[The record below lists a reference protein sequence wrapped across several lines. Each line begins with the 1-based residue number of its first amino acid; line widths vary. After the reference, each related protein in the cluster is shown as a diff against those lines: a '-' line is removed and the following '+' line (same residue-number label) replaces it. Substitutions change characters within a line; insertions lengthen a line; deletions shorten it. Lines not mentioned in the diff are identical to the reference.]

1 MQTRSKGSDNL
12 ISYRDNINRLA
23 RELRERRDR
32 DGCEQ
37 HNPVAMEQQDQDNQ
51 RVGIPRN
58 IGDGDAPRN
67 HQQRQGIVPP
77 PVQNNNFEIKSGLI
91 SMIQGNKFHG
101 LPLEDPLDNFD
112 RLCSLTK
119 INGVSEDSFKLRLFP
134 FSLGGK
140 AHHWEKTLPA
150 GSITSWDDC
159 KKAFLTKFFSNSRT
173 ARLRNEISSFTQK
186 QSESICEAW
195 ERFKGYTIQCPH
207 HGFKKA
213 SLLSTLY
220 RGVLPKIRMLLDTAS
235 NGNFLNKDVEEG
247 WELIENLAL
256 SDGNYNE
263 DFNRSN
269 RGIGDPDAKH
279 NKEMIQALND
289 KMDKFLLSQQK
300 QVHYITEEEH
310 YQIQE
315 GENTQAAEVSYI
327 QNQGGYNKGYNPYK
341 PAHPNLSYRSTNV
354 ANPQDQVY
362 PQQQQNQSKPFVP
375 YNQGFVPK
383 QQFSGGYQQHNPPP
397 GFAQQPQQAPPAQ
410 DQDMKQ
416 MLQQLLQGQA
426 AGTIAIEKKMAEIQ
440 NKVDCSYNDLNVK
453 FEALNS
459 KVKYMESQAASTSAP
474 KHPGQLPGKA
484 IQNPREYANAIQLR
498 SGRELRARPNQDP
511 VTEDSESQEGEDSIQ
526 NETPVEDT
534 TKLDQDTPPR
544 DQAKSPQIE
553 KPTVDKGKKKA
564 FVPPPYKPKIPF
576 PGRFKRD
583 IIEKYRAMFA
593 KHIKELE
600 VRMPLIDAFMLI
612 PNSHKF
618 LKDMVMERIQE
629 VQGMVVLSHEC
640 SAIIQKKI
648 IPKKLGDPGSF
659 TLPCSLGPLFF
670 NKCLCDLGASVSLM
684 PLSVARR
691 LGFNRYKSCQI
702 QLILADRSVRV
713 PHGMLED
720 LPVRIGRVEIPTDF
734 VVLEMDEEP
743 KDPLILGRP
752 FLATAGA
759 LIDVRR
765 GKIDLNLG
773 EDFKMTFDITKTM
786 KKPTIDGQVFYIE
799 EMDRLADELLEE
811 LTEEDY
817 LQSALTKD
825 GEEGFLHLETLGYKK
840 LLDSHKEVEDPE
852 YFEELIVSPTEVLA
866 VTEDDS
872 ATTQACYSSSNSS
885 RLSEEAEDTHSSIPL
900 EIPSTCASDDW
911 SELKAPKV
919 DLKPLPQG
927 LRYAFLGTNSTYPVI
942 INAALND
949 DEVNLLLSELRKYRR
964 AIGYSLSDIKGISP
978 SLCNHRIHLENESY
992 SSIEPQRRLNPNLKE
1007 VVKKEIL
1014 KLLDAD
1020 VIYPI
1025 SDSTWVSPVHCVPKK
1040 GGMTVRCM
1048 TSIFSDLIEE
1058 MVEVF
1063 MDDFSVYGSS
1073 FSSCL
1078 LNLCRVLAR
1087 CEETNLVLNWEK
1099 CHFMVREG
1107 IVLGHKIS
1115 EKGIEVDKG
1124 KIEVMMQLQP
1134 PKTVKDIRSFLG
1146 HAGFYRR
1153 FIKDFSK
1160 IPRPLT
1166 RLLCK
1171 EAEFEFDED
1180 CLKAFHTIKE
1190 ALVTAP
1196 VVQAP
1201 NWDYPFEIMCDASDY
1216 AVGAVLGQR
1225 IDKKLHVIYY
1235 ASRTLDE
1242 AQGRYATTEKE
1253 LLAVVFAFEKFR
1265 SYLVGSK
1272 VTVYTDHAALRH
1284 IYAKKDTKPRL
1295 LRWILLLQE
1304 FDMEIVDKKGIENG
1318 AADHLSRMRM
1328 EEATPIDDSM
1338 PEEQLLAIKSYE
1350 IVYNKKEIEVAC
1362 AVKEEKFP
1370 WYADLVNYLICGE
1383 IPKYLDAYQK
1393 KKFFRD
1399 INHYYWDEPY
1409 LYKKGT
1415 DGLFRRC
1422 IAEEEVQGVLEHC
1435 HGSAYGGHFATFKT
1449 VQKVLQAGL
1458 WWPSMFKDAYGF
1470 IAKCDPC
1477 QRMGNITRRNEMPQN
1492 PILEVEV
1499 FDVWGID
1506 FMGPFNPA
1514 SYGNK
1519 YILVAVDYVSKWVE
1533 AIASPTNDHKVVLKL
1548 FKSII
1553 FPRFGIPKAVISD
1566 GGSHF
1571 INKVFESLLK
1581 KHGVKHKV
1589 ATPYH
1594 PQTSGQVEVSNRQ
1607 IKAILARVVGVSKR
1621 DWSTK
1626 LDDTLWAYRT
1636 AYKTPI
1642 GRTPFQMLYGKSC
1655 HLPVEVEYKAIW
1667 ATKLLNLDIK
1677 EAQEKRS
1684 VDLHELEEIRLEAYE
1699 SSKVYKERTKAFHDK
1714 KISPKD
1720 FKVGDQVLLFNS
1732 RLKLFPGKLK
1742 SRWSGPF
1749 TIKEVLPFGTVSLF
1763 AKDGSEFRVNG
1774 QRVKKYLADSI
1785 IPEGATVLTMN
1796 IHRIATKARRKA
1808 LFPEPKLQRIPSS
1821 TIARKLSQSSNMLDA
1836 RRRKEGYEGFEI
1848 IPSES
1853 SEETEEIEERDEY
1866 ALEISHS
1873 SQETEEIEPLEQF
1886 TRPPRSSS
1894 RFVVTEEEA
1903 MLEEEA
1909 AAETRAPVSAIRAS
1923 RPKRGSSSQ
1932 SSRDRAEISRGK
1944 RPVREPM
1951 QLVDEDIEYER
1962 EIAPAARVT
1971 RPVKKGKKAKDNESV
1986 LTRHDYHA
1994 MFSQH
1999 EFLGTR
2005 YPHRETMVEL
2015 GISDDVEYLF
2025 RQCHLHTHMFRPME
2039 GFREETIQFLSS
2051 LGVVIYEDKSVIESK
2066 KSVGYLIFNVY
2077 EREYTLTIEQLE
2089 VLFGF
2094 PSGPGTIPWFEREE
2108 LLSFW
2113 KTIGDEKKEFSSSR
2127 SKGSEIRSP
2136 VLRYFHKALAST
2148 FFARETTGTLVNGEL
2163 EIMDIALKDL
2173 MYSTCDGIV
2182 MRGDQSG
2189 TSISFYLL
2197 EQLLSY
2203 RGWVE
2208 RLNKLETKGVMA
2220 MGGLVT
2226 PILVACDVPMRSPA
2240 TPHSWI
2246 DIKSLIA
2253 SKTLASKK
2261 TNGLYR
2267 YKFTHPQAGKSI
2279 FLLPCPSLTSVGNFA
2294 EFIPPLESLYTS
2306 ENEAVPMEGV
2316 EGEEAVVGS
2325 DEAQPM
2331 DESGAYAP
2339 ERFHFQ
2345 DYSAPKQNKSQ
2356 QVAHKHISLLQKWN
2370 KMQDKVISTLAK
2382 QFHGLQSRFSCSTSS
2397 TAIPRDISPREA
2409 PLRRNTSTRP
2419 TPLHRSGS
2427 KRPTPVTDTPSAPA
2441 RHSVYETREHQ
2452 AQPSPP
2458 RQSSYESRER
2468 KKKRKIKQ
2476 RSAVTRGEHSN
2487 IPLEQQ
2493 PEQTFEHHPVQQPE
2507 HIPEQ
2512 QPEPTVPSSSQP
2524 VPWSY
2529 TSSDNLISYR
2539 DNINRLARELRE
2551 RRDIDG
2557 CEQHNLV
2564 AMEQQDQDNQ
2574 RVGIPRNI
2582 GDGDAPRNHQQR
2594 QGIVPPP
2601 VQNNNFEIKSGLISM
2616 IQGNKFHGLPLEDPL
2631 DHLDNFDRL
2640 CSLTKINGVSEDS
2653 FKLRLFPF
2661 SLGGKAHH
2669 WEKTLPAGSIT
2680 SWDDC
2685 KKAFL
2690 TKFFSNS
2697 RTARLRNEISSFTQK
2712 QSESICEAWE
2722 RFKGYTIQ
2730 CPHHGFKKASLLRT
2744 LYRGVLPK
2752 IRMLLDTASNGN
2764 FLNKDVEEG
2773 WELIENLALSD
2784 GNYNK
2789 DLIAPT
2795 EKQVNYITEEE
2806 HYQIQEGENTQ
2817 AAEVSYIQNQG
2828 GYNKGY
2834 NPYKP
2839 AHPNLSYR
2847 STNVANPQD
2856 QVYPQQQQN
2865 QSKPFVPYNQGFV
2878 PKQQFSGGY
2887 QQHNPPPRFCTA
2899 TPTSSTCTR
2908 SRHEVNAS
2916 AASTRSSRLFE
2927 ALNSKVKYMESQA
2940 ALLLHLKHPGQLPGK
2955 AIQNPREYANAIQLR
2970 SGPRLRARPN
2980 QDPVTEDST
2989 LELIWDLMEQEGTN
3003 TTLELDLGSSW
3014 REMKSFKT
3022 TQEQARRHGSMTRRD
3037 NTKKPTGSRLDQT
3050 DSTSRRVGR
3059 QGAAFEDHAVSTWQA
3074 RRHVELVSADSLFCS
3089 SNLISYKDNID
3100 RLARELRE
3108 RRARDDCEQHNPV
3121 AMEPQDQD
3129 NQGVGIPRNIG
3140 DGDAPRNHQQ
3150 RQGIVPPPVQNNNFE
3165 IKSGLISMIQGNKF
3179 HGLPLEDPLDHLDN
3193 FDRLCSLTKINGV
3206 SEDSFKLRLFPFSL
3220 GDKAHHWEKT
3230 LPAGFITSW
3239 DECKKAFLT
3248 KGVLPK
3254 IRMLLDTAS
3263 NGNFLNKDVEEGWE
3277 LIENLAL
3284 SDGNYNE
3291 DFDRSNRGIGDLD
3304 AKHSRDI
3311 KALNDKLD
3319 KILLTQQKQVHYI
3332 TEEEHYQI
3340 QEGENTQD
3348 AEVSYIQN
3356 QGGYNKGYNP
3366 YKPAHPNLSYRSTNV
3381 ANPQDQ
3387 IYPQQQQNQSK
3398 PFVPYNQ
3405 GFVPKQQFSGG
3416 YQQHTPPPGFA
3427 QQPQQAPPAQDQDK
3441 VQQLLQQILQG
3452 QATGAM
3458 VLDKKLADI
3467 QNKVDCSYND
3477 LNVKFE
3483 ALNSKVKHMES
3494 QAASTSAPK
3503 HPGQLPGKAI
3513 QNPREYANAIQ
3524 LRSGRELRAR
3534 PNQDPITEDSEI
3546 QEGEDS
3552 IQNETPVEDTT
3563 KLDQDT
3569 PPRDQAKSPQ
3579 IEKPTVD
3586 KGKKKAFV
3594 PPPYKPK
3601 IPFPG
3606 RFKRDIIE
3614 KYRAMFAKH
3623 IKELEVRMPLIDA
3636 FMLIPD
3642 SHKYLN
3648 DMIMERIQEV
3658 QGMVVLSHEC
3668 SAIIQKKII
3677 PKKLGD
3683 PGSFTLPC
3691 SLGPLF
3697 FNKCLCDLGA
3707 SVSLMPLSVARRL
3720 GFNKY
3725 KSCQI
3730 QLILAD
3736 RSVRVP
3742 HGMLE
3747 DLPVKIGRVEIP
3759 TDFVV
3764 LEMDEE
3770 PKDPL
3775 ILGRP
3780 FLATAGALIDVRRG
3794 KIDLNLGEDF
3804 KMTFDITKT
3813 MKKPTIDGQVFYI
3826 EEMDRLADELLEE
3839 LTEEDYLQS
3848 ALTKDGE
3855 EGFLHLETLG
3865 YKKLLD
3871 SHKEEELSECFEK
3884 LEVPVAEVSTVK
3896 EDVSEQTRL
3905 AHSTTRRDGPP
3916 NSNSEEVQGA
3926 DSTSKLDDTSRWPS
3940 PTSDDWSELKA
3951 PKVDLKPLP
3960 QGLRYAFLGTNST
3973 YPVIINAA
3981 LNDDEVNLLLSELRK
3996 YRKAIGYSLSDIKG
4010 ISPSLCNHRIH
4021 LENESYSSIEPQRR
4035 LNPNLKEVVKKEI
4048 LKLLDADVIYP
4059 ISDST
4064 WVSPVHCV
4072 PKKGGM
4078 TVVKNEKDELIPT
4091 RTITGHRMCI
4101 DYRKL
4106 NAASRKYHFPLPFID
4121 QMLER
4126 LANHPY
4132 YCFLDGYSGFFQIP
4146 IHPNDQEKT
4155 TFTCPYGTFAYKRMP
4170 FGLCNAPATFQ
4181 RCMTSIFSDLIEEM
4195 VEVFMDDF
4203 SVYGSSFS
4211 SCLLN
4216 LCRVLARCEETNL
4229 VLNWEKCHF
4238 MVREGIVLGHKI
4250 SEKGIEVDK
4259 GKIEVMMQLQ
4269 PPKTVKDIRSF
4280 LGHAGFYMRFIKDFS
4295 KIARPLTRLLC
4306 KEAEFEFDEDC
4317 LKAFHTI
4324 KEALVTAPV
4333 VQAPNWDYPFEIMCD
4348 ASDYAVGAVLGQ
4360 RIDKKLHVIYYA
4372 SRTLDEAQGRYAT
4385 TEKELLAVVFA
4396 FEKFRSYLVG
4406 SKVTVYTDHAAL
4418 RHIYAK
4424 KDTKPR
4430 LLRWILL
4437 LQEFDMEI
4445 VDKKGIENGAADHL
4459 SRMRMEEATP
4469 IDDSMPEEQLLAVKC
4484 YKLAYNKKEFE
4495 EACAVKE
4502 EEFPWYADIVNYLI
4516 CGEIPKYL
4524 DAYQK
4529 KKFFRD
4535 INHYYWDEPYLYK
4548 KGTDGL
4554 FRRCIAEEEVQG
4566 VLEHC
4571 HGSAY
4576 GGHFA
4581 TFKTVQKVLQAGLWW
4596 PSMFKD
4602 AYGFIAKC
4610 DPCQRMGNITRRN
4623 EMPQNPILEVE
4634 VFDVWGIDFMGPF
4647 NPASYGNKYILV
4659 AVDYV
4664 SKWVEAIASPTN
4676 DHKVV
4681 LKLFKSIIF
4690 PRFGIP
4696 KAVISDGGSHFI
4708 NKVFESLLK
4717 KHGVKHK
4724 VATPYH
4730 PQTSGQ
4736 VEVSNRQIKAILAR
4750 VVGVSKRDW
4759 SAKLDDKLWAY
4770 RTAFKTPIGR
4780 TPFQMLYGKSCH
4792 LPVEVEY
4799 KAIWATKLLNLDIK
4813 EAQEKRSVDLHEL
4826 EEIRLE
4832 AYESSKVYKERTK
4845 AFHDKKIAPKDFK
4858 AGDQVLLFN
4867 SRLKLFPGKL
4877 KSRWS
4882 GPFTIKEVLPFG
4894 AVSLFTK
4901 DGSEF
4906 KVNGQRLKK
4915 YLADSIIP
4923 EGSTGANGCVSET
4936 SHPFVAPFRKVTARP
4951 YTSSSRAT
4959 TVHQLECQLTGPP
4972 SWVSTRSVHRAR
4984 SSCRSAHLAE
4994 LASPPAGLAHLAE
5007 LASSSSSPSWISSD
5021 SFVRSFRLS
5030 LSGANGCVSET
5041 SHPFVA
5047 PFRKVTA
5054 RPYTSSSRATTV
5066 HQLECQLTGPP
5077 SWVSTRSV
5085 HRARSSCRSAH
5096 LAELASPPAGLAHL
5110 AELASSSSSPSWI
5123 SSDTPTWTGHA
5134 SFVREDSHDRVGR
5147 EVLQNQAGGE
5157 PTRRHVEKGRR
5168 GGSSSSRD
5176 DDAERL
5182 ARRRREISR
5191 GKRVVEADFEPTPE
5205 EEAVEMEEEEAVEM
5219 EEEIKPA
5226 KPAKRDRKKR
5236 KPPTPEEYYSYLKTL
5251 EFEGTRHPHR
5261 ETMAA
5266 LGIAEDIDYLAEMCG
5281 LKTFLG
5287 YSFEGYQEETCQ
5299 LLATLDVHFYADEQE
5314 EENERGFGYIT
5325 FSVKGRD
5332 YSLTIRELNLL
5343 YGFPSKEGLVQ
5354 DFDKRELQAFW
5365 KTIAGPGDYK
5375 PSKSK
5380 SSSIRSPVV
5389 RYLHQSIASMFFAKK
5404 ITGTISEGE
5413 LQLLDSALLFT
5424 LRNTSDGAEMVGDR
5438 GNAPLIAVFL
5448 DHLLG
5453 YKEYATTMHRS
5464 GRKGSLTIGGIL
5476 TPILVAANIDVG
5488 TGDSSPTW
5496 IDMAY
5501 LRKKGY
5507 LDKTAPE
5514 GVLLYVFNHPEEGT
5528 SRLLLPCTNHTT
5540 IRAGEN
5546 IDFCPP
5552 SFILY
5557 DSQVAPASPP
5567 PQAITTR
5574 KHVICDPHIGCK
5586 TVAK

>member
-1 MQTRSKGSDNL
+1 MENTKIRAPVTLKGGNYLLWARTMKTILCGRGFWPHIIKSEAPRETTTNEDGLEIALVDEDKWFQEDQMVLSVLQNSLEASILEGYSYCETPKDLWETLQNVFGNQSNLSRVFEIKKAINELTQGDMEFTQHFGKFRSLWAELEMLRPNTLDPAVINERREQDKVFGLLFTLNPGYNDLIKHLLRADKLQNLEEVCSQIQKEQGSLGLFGSKGELVSGNSSELASANRGNFNTNRGKAPWCDHCKRSGHAKEKCWILHPHLKPARREPRANQATGGNLGGQEQAGTSSQALGGNGAAMMASSDLVRRSDLDALIKALKESSGNAYHALSSLKPLIVDSGASHHMISDSKLMKNIEPALGNVIIANGDKIPVKGLGDLELFSKKSKAFYMPTFTSNLLSVKKATTDLNCYAIFGPNDVHFQDIETSRVLGHGGTKDGLYVLEDTKLSTPLASHFSSVLVYANNAIWHARLGHPHSRALGLLLPSISFKNDECEACILGKHCKSVFPKSNTIYENCFDLVHSDVWTSPCLSRENQKYFVTFIDEKSKYTWLTLLPSKDRVLEAFTNFQNYVTNHYNAKIKIFRSDNGGEYTSHAFKQHLAKHGIIHQTSCPYTPQQNGVAERKNRHLMEVARSMMFHTNVPKRFWSDAVVLACYLINRIPTKILQDSSPFEVLNKNKPSINHLRVFGCVCFVLIGEQRNKLEPKSVKGMFIGYSITQKGYKCYIPETKKVLVSRDVKFVESKGYYEDKNWEDIQDLTHSPSDRANNLRIILERLGVSNSQGHTNSPKPNPEPTQQQETSQHEEEEHLQEEENIQENILEEGEIPTPTALRRSERLKFPPSNWKNTRVYYNSQAVAHPIQAVCTIAHFPEEHQVFLGQIDQHWIPQTYEEAIQHQVWRDAIAAERQAMEHNHTWEEGELPRGKKAVTSKWVFTIKYKSNGDIERYKARLVARGFTQTYGEDYRDTFAPVAKLHTVRVVLSLATNLEWELWQMDVKNAFLQGELEEEVYMKPPPGLEDHNAPGKVFKLKKAIYGLKQSPRAWYHKLSTTLLDRGFKKSEADNTLFTLPSKEVSQHMQAPTLHHWNMVTRILKYLKGAPGQGIWMGCNKNTELVGYCDADYAGDTKDRRSTTGYCTFIGGNLVTWRSKKQKVVSLSSAEAEYRAMRKLTTELMWLKALLKDFGIDTPKPITMHCDNQAAIHIASNSVFHERTKHIEVDCHKVREQVQLGVILPCYTESEEQLADIFTKGASTKVCSSNL
-12 ISYRDNINRLA
+12 ISYKDNIDRLA
-23 RELRERRDR
+23 RELRERRVSD
-32 DGCEQ
+32 DCEP
-37 HNPVAMEQQDQDNQ
+37 HNPVAMEPQDQDDHG
-51 RVGIPRN
+51 VGIPRN

-101 LPLEDPLDNFD
+101 LPLEDPLDHLDNFDRLCSLTKINGVSEDCFKLRLFPFSLGDKAHHWEKTLPAGSITTWDECKKAFLTKFFSNSRTARLRNEISSFTQKQSESICEAWERFKGYTIQCPHHGFKKASLLSTLYRGVLPKIRMLLDTASNGNFLNKDVEEGWELIENLALSDGNYNEDFDRSNREEHYQIQEGENTQDVEVSYVQNQGGYNKGYNPYKPAHPNLSYRSTNVANPQDQVYPQQQQNQSKPFIPYNQGFVPKQQFSGGYQQHNPPPGFAQQPQQAPPAQAPDMQHMFQQILQGQAAGTIAIEKKLAEIHNKVDCTFNDLNIKFEALNSRIKYLESQAASTSAPKHPGQLPGKAIQNPKEYVNAIRLRSGRELQTRPSIAPVTEDSEIQEGEDFIQHETQVNDTTKLDQDAAPSDQAKSPQIKEPVVDKSKKKAFIPPPYKPKIPFPGRFKRDIIEKYRTMFAKHIKELEARMPLIDAYKLIPDSHKYLKDMVMERIKEVQGMSMESHECSEIIQTKIIPKKLGDPGAFKSLMPLSVAKRLGFSKFKPCNITLILADESIRFPHGLLEDLPIKIGNAEIPTDFIVLEMDEEPKDPLILGRPFLATAGAVIDVKNGKIDLNLGNDFTMKFDINDATRKPTIEGQTFVVKVMDCLADEQLEEVAKEDHQKTSLTKSGEAGYLLTETLSCEVKVAYEASSTHAQPTDSSIHLSKPTTRLENSSSTKHRDKLLESSNSAQDGWLELKERSKWQDKAIRELTGTVRELKDQIKKLHGIANQVPLQIKDVPNDEASTLVSAKGSEITSEWSIEDYPVARQEAYYEKRTIEYSTANLSREHAKIKRFKGAKAQNRMSGLVSMCPTRLQVEHAPWCHSKPKPKPYSTVLKSCGGRCTRVHARTAPEILVRAEALKHKSSAFNQTTQPRHSDYILEYTQDNHSSRYVKRRSSTRAAASTRPHTTRVGTRVPTRVHLRAPLQQDATFEEKSTRPILLDYRDNINRLARELRERRDRDGCEQHNPVAMEQQDQDNQGVGIPRNIGDGDAPRNHQQRQGIVPPPVQNNNFEIKSGLISMIQGNKFHGLPLEDPLDHLDNFD

-134 FSLGGK
+134 FSLGDK

-263 DFNRSN
+263 DFDRSN
-269 RGIGDPDAKH
+269 RGIGDLDAKH
-279 NKEMIQALND
+279 SKDIKALND
-289 KMDKFLLSQQK
+289 KLDKILLTQQK

-315 GENTQAAEVSYI
+315 GENTQDAEVSYV

-354 ANPQDQVY
+354 ANPQDQIY

-383 QQFSGGYQQHNPPP
+383 QQFSGGYQQHTPPP

-410 DQDMKQ
+410 DQDKVQQ
-416 MLQQLLQGQA
+416 MLQQILQGQA
-426 AGTIAIEKKMAEIQ
+426 TGAMVLDKKLADIQ

-498 SGRELRARPNQDP
+498 SGRELRARPNQGP
-511 VTEDSESQEGEDSIQ
+511 VTEDSEVQEGEDSIQ

-534 TKLDQDTPPR
+534 TKLDQDTVPR
-544 DQAKSPQIE
+544 DQAKSPQLE

-612 PNSHKF
+612 PDSHKF

-852 YFEELIVSPTEVLA
+852 YFEELIVSPTE
-866 VTEDDS
+866 
-872 ATTQACYSSSNSS
+872 
-885 RLSEEAEDTHSSIPL
+885 AEDTHSSIPL

-949 DEVNLLLSELRKYRR
+949 DEVNLLLSELRKYRK

-1040 GGMTVRCM
+1040 GGMTVVRNEKDELIPTRTITGHRMCIDYRKLNAASRKDHFPLPFIDQMLERLANHPYYCFLDGYSGFFQIPIHPNDQEKTTFTCPYGTFAYKRMPFGLCNAPATFQRCM

-1078 LNLCRVLAR
+1078 LNLCRVLTR

-1160 IPRPLT
+1160 IARPLT

-1581 KHGVKHKV
+1581 KHGVKHNVKYSLS
-1589 ATPYH
+1589 PW
-1594 PQTSGQVEVSNRQ
+1594 RR
-1607 IKAILARVVGVSKR
+1607 LR
-1621 DWSTK
+1621 D
-1626 LDDTLWAYRT
+1626 
-1636 AYKTPI
+1636 
-1642 GRTPFQMLYGKSC
+1642 
-1655 HLPVEVEYKAIW
+1655 
-1667 ATKLLNLDIK
+1667 
-1677 EAQEKRS
+1677 
-1684 VDLHELEEIRLEAYE
+1684 
-1699 SSKVYKERTKAFHDK
+1699 
-1714 KISPKD
+1714 
-1720 FKVGDQVLLFNS
+1720 
-1732 RLKLFPGKLK
+1732 
-1742 SRWSGPF
+1742 
-1749 TIKEVLPFGTVSLF
+1749 
-1763 AKDGSEFRVNG
+1763 
-1774 QRVKKYLADSI
+1774 
-1785 IPEGATVLTMN
+1785 
-1796 IHRIATKARRKA
+1796 
-1808 LFPEPKLQRIPSS
+1808 
-1821 TIARKLSQSSNMLDA
+1821 MLDA
-1836 RRRKEGYEGFEI
+1836 RRRKEGYEGFEV

-1909 AAETRAPVSAIRAS
+1909 ATETRAPVSAVRAS

-1944 RPVREPM
+1944 RPVMEPM
-1951 QLVDEDIEYER
+1951 QLVDEDIEYES

-1971 RPVKKGKKAKDNESV
+1971 RPVKKGKKAKDTESV

-2051 LGVVIYEDKSVIESK
+2051 LGVVIYEDQSMIESK

-2136 VLRYFHKALAST
+2136 VLRYFHKALASA

-2163 EIMDIALKDL
+2163 EIMDIALRDL

-2240 TPHSWI
+2240 TPHRWV

-2253 SKTLASKK
+2253 SKTLASKR

-2316 EGEEAVVGS
+2316 EGEEAVAGS

-2370 KMQDKVISTLAK
+2370 KMQDKVIAMQDKVIATLAK

-2397 TAIPRDISPREA
+2397 TAIPRAISPREA
-2409 PLRRNTSTRP
+2409 PLRRSTSTRP

-2427 KRPTPVTDTPSAPA
+2427 KRPTPVTATPSAPA

-2476 RSAVTRGEHSN
+2476 RSATTRGEHSN

-2529 TSSDNLISYR
+2529 TS
-2539 DNINRLARELRE
+2539 E
-2551 RRDIDG
+2551 
-2557 CEQHNLV
+2557 
-2564 AMEQQDQDNQ
+2564 
-2574 RVGIPRNI
+2574 
-2582 GDGDAPRNHQQR
+2582 
-2594 QGIVPPP
+2594 
-2601 VQNNNFEIKSGLISM
+2601 SM
-2616 IQGNKFHGLPLEDPL
+2616 D
-2631 DHLDNFDRL
+2631 
-2640 CSLTKINGVSEDS
+2640 
-2653 FKLRLFPF
+2653 
-2661 SLGGKAHH
+2661 
-2669 WEKTLPAGSIT
+2669 
-2680 SWDDC
+2680 
-2685 KKAFL
+2685 
-2690 TKFFSNS
+2690 
-2697 RTARLRNEISSFTQK
+2697 
-2712 QSESICEAWE
+2712 
-2722 RFKGYTIQ
+2722 
-2730 CPHHGFKKASLLRT
+2730 
-2744 LYRGVLPK
+2744 
-2752 IRMLLDTASNGN
+2752 
-2764 FLNKDVEEG
+2764 
-2773 WELIENLALSD
+2773 
-2784 GNYNK
+2784 
-2789 DLIAPT
+2789 
-2795 EKQVNYITEEE
+2795 
-2806 HYQIQEGENTQ
+2806 
-2817 AAEVSYIQNQG
+2817 
-2828 GYNKGY
+2828 
-2834 NPYKP
+2834 
-2839 AHPNLSYR
+2839 
-2847 STNVANPQD
+2847 
-2856 QVYPQQQQN
+2856 
-2865 QSKPFVPYNQGFV
+2865 
-2878 PKQQFSGGY
+2878 
-2887 QQHNPPPRFCTA
+2887 
-2899 TPTSSTCTR
+2899 
-2908 SRHEVNAS
+2908 
-2916 AASTRSSRLFE
+2916 
-2927 ALNSKVKYMESQA
+2927 
-2940 ALLLHLKHPGQLPGK
+2940 
-2955 AIQNPREYANAIQLR
+2955 
-2970 SGPRLRARPN
+2970 
-2980 QDPVTEDST
+2980 
-2989 LELIWDLMEQEGTN
+2989 
-3003 TTLELDLGSSW
+3003 
-3014 REMKSFKT
+3014 
-3022 TQEQARRHGSMTRRD
+3022 
-3037 NTKKPTGSRLDQT
+3037 
-3050 DSTSRRVGR
+3050 
-3059 QGAAFEDHAVSTWQA
+3059 
-3074 RRHVELVSADSLFCS
+3074 
-3089 SNLISYKDNID
+3089 
-3100 RLARELRE
+3100 
-3108 RRARDDCEQHNPV
+3108 
-3121 AMEPQDQD
+3121 
-3129 NQGVGIPRNIG
+3129 
-3140 DGDAPRNHQQ
+3140 
-3150 RQGIVPPPVQNNNFE
+3150 
-3165 IKSGLISMIQGNKF
+3165 
-3179 HGLPLEDPLDHLDN
+3179 
-3193 FDRLCSLTKINGV
+3193 
-3206 SEDSFKLRLFPFSL
+3206 
-3220 GDKAHHWEKT
+3220 
-3230 LPAGFITSW
+3230 
-3239 DECKKAFLT
+3239 
-3248 KGVLPK
+3248 
-3254 IRMLLDTAS
+3254 
-3263 NGNFLNKDVEEGWE
+3263 
-3277 LIENLAL
+3277 
-3284 SDGNYNE
+3284 
-3291 DFDRSNRGIGDLD
+3291 
-3304 AKHSRDI
+3304 
-3311 KALNDKLD
+3311 
-3319 KILLTQQKQVHYI
+3319 
-3332 TEEEHYQI
+3332 
-3340 QEGENTQD
+3340 
-3348 AEVSYIQN
+3348 
-3356 QGGYNKGYNP
+3356 
-3366 YKPAHPNLSYRSTNV
+3366 
-3381 ANPQDQ
+3381 
-3387 IYPQQQQNQSK
+3387 
-3398 PFVPYNQ
+3398 
-3405 GFVPKQQFSGG
+3405 
-3416 YQQHTPPPGFA
+3416 
-3427 QQPQQAPPAQDQDK
+3427 
-3441 VQQLLQQILQG
+3441 
-3452 QATGAM
+3452 
-3458 VLDKKLADI
+3458 
-3467 QNKVDCSYND
+3467 
-3477 LNVKFE
+3477 
-3483 ALNSKVKHMES
+3483 
-3494 QAASTSAPK
+3494 
-3503 HPGQLPGKAI
+3503 
-3513 QNPREYANAIQ
+3513 
-3524 LRSGRELRAR
+3524 
-3534 PNQDPITEDSEI
+3534 
-3546 QEGEDS
+3546 
-3552 IQNETPVEDTT
+3552 
-3563 KLDQDT
+3563 
-3569 PPRDQAKSPQ
+3569 
-3579 IEKPTVD
+3579 
-3586 KGKKKAFV
+3586 
-3594 PPPYKPK
+3594 
-3601 IPFPG
+3601 
-3606 RFKRDIIE
+3606 
-3614 KYRAMFAKH
+3614 
-3623 IKELEVRMPLIDA
+3623 
-3636 FMLIPD
+3636 
-3642 SHKYLN
+3642 
-3648 DMIMERIQEV
+3648 
-3658 QGMVVLSHEC
+3658 
-3668 SAIIQKKII
+3668 
-3677 PKKLGD
+3677 
-3683 PGSFTLPC
+3683 
-3691 SLGPLF
+3691 
-3697 FNKCLCDLGA
+3697 
-3707 SVSLMPLSVARRL
+3707 
-3720 GFNKY
+3720 
-3725 KSCQI
+3725 
-3730 QLILAD
+3730 
-3736 RSVRVP
+3736 
-3742 HGMLE
+3742 
-3747 DLPVKIGRVEIP
+3747 
-3759 TDFVV
+3759 
-3764 LEMDEE
+3764 
-3770 PKDPL
+3770 
-3775 ILGRP
+3775 
-3780 FLATAGALIDVRRG
+3780 
-3794 KIDLNLGEDF
+3794 
-3804 KMTFDITKT
+3804 
-3813 MKKPTIDGQVFYI
+3813 
-3826 EEMDRLADELLEE
+3826 
-3839 LTEEDYLQS
+3839 
-3848 ALTKDGE
+3848 
-3855 EGFLHLETLG
+3855 
-3865 YKKLLD
+3865 
-3871 SHKEEELSECFEK
+3871 
-3884 LEVPVAEVSTVK
+3884 
-3896 EDVSEQTRL
+3896 
-3905 AHSTTRRDGPP
+3905 
-3916 NSNSEEVQGA
+3916 
-3926 DSTSKLDDTSRWPS
+3926 
-3940 PTSDDWSELKA
+3940 
-3951 PKVDLKPLP
+3951 
-3960 QGLRYAFLGTNST
+3960 
-3973 YPVIINAA
+3973 
-3981 LNDDEVNLLLSELRK
+3981 
-3996 YRKAIGYSLSDIKG
+3996 
-4010 ISPSLCNHRIH
+4010 
-4021 LENESYSSIEPQRR
+4021 
-4035 LNPNLKEVVKKEI
+4035 
-4048 LKLLDADVIYP
+4048 
-4059 ISDST
+4059 
-4064 WVSPVHCV
+4064 
-4072 PKKGGM
+4072 
-4078 TVVKNEKDELIPT
+4078 
-4091 RTITGHRMCI
+4091 
-4101 DYRKL
+4101 
-4106 NAASRKYHFPLPFID
+4106 
-4121 QMLER
+4121 
-4126 LANHPY
+4126 
-4132 YCFLDGYSGFFQIP
+4132 
-4146 IHPNDQEKT
+4146 
-4155 TFTCPYGTFAYKRMP
+4155 
-4170 FGLCNAPATFQ
+4170 
-4181 RCMTSIFSDLIEEM
+4181 
-4195 VEVFMDDF
+4195 
-4203 SVYGSSFS
+4203 
-4211 SCLLN
+4211 
-4216 LCRVLARCEETNL
+4216 
-4229 VLNWEKCHF
+4229 
-4238 MVREGIVLGHKI
+4238 
-4250 SEKGIEVDK
+4250 
-4259 GKIEVMMQLQ
+4259 
-4269 PPKTVKDIRSF
+4269 
-4280 LGHAGFYMRFIKDFS
+4280 
-4295 KIARPLTRLLC
+4295 
-4306 KEAEFEFDEDC
+4306 
-4317 LKAFHTI
+4317 
-4324 KEALVTAPV
+4324 
-4333 VQAPNWDYPFEIMCD
+4333 
-4348 ASDYAVGAVLGQ
+4348 
-4360 RIDKKLHVIYYA
+4360 
-4372 SRTLDEAQGRYAT
+4372 
-4385 TEKELLAVVFA
+4385 
-4396 FEKFRSYLVG
+4396 
-4406 SKVTVYTDHAAL
+4406 
-4418 RHIYAK
+4418 
-4424 KDTKPR
+4424 
-4430 LLRWILL
+4430 
-4437 LQEFDMEI
+4437 
-4445 VDKKGIENGAADHL
+4445 
-4459 SRMRMEEATP
+4459 
-4469 IDDSMPEEQLLAVKC
+4469 
-4484 YKLAYNKKEFE
+4484 
-4495 EACAVKE
+4495 
-4502 EEFPWYADIVNYLI
+4502 
-4516 CGEIPKYL
+4516 
-4524 DAYQK
+4524 
-4529 KKFFRD
+4529 
-4535 INHYYWDEPYLYK
+4535 
-4548 KGTDGL
+4548 
-4554 FRRCIAEEEVQG
+4554 
-4566 VLEHC
+4566 
-4571 HGSAY
+4571 
-4576 GGHFA
+4576 
-4581 TFKTVQKVLQAGLWW
+4581 
-4596 PSMFKD
+4596 
-4602 AYGFIAKC
+4602 
-4610 DPCQRMGNITRRN
+4610 
-4623 EMPQNPILEVE
+4623 
-4634 VFDVWGIDFMGPF
+4634 
-4647 NPASYGNKYILV
+4647 
-4659 AVDYV
+4659 DYV
-4664 SKWVEAIASPTN
+4664 S
-4676 DHKVV
+4676 
-4681 LKLFKSIIF
+4681 
-4690 PRFGIP
+4690 
-4696 KAVISDGGSHFI
+4696 
-4708 NKVFESLLK
+4708 
-4717 KHGVKHK
+4717 
-4724 VATPYH
+4724 
-4730 PQTSGQ
+4730 
-4736 VEVSNRQIKAILAR
+4736 
-4750 VVGVSKRDW
+4750 
-4759 SAKLDDKLWAY
+4759 
-4770 RTAFKTPIGR
+4770 AF
-4780 TPFQMLYGKSCH
+4780 
-4792 LPVEVEY
+4792 
-4799 KAIWATKLLNLDIK
+4799 
-4813 EAQEKRSVDLHEL
+4813 
-4826 EEIRLE
+4826 
-4832 AYESSKVYKERTK
+4832 
-4845 AFHDKKIAPKDFK
+4845 
-4858 AGDQVLLFN
+4858 
-4867 SRLKLFPGKL
+4867 
-4877 KSRWS
+4877 
-4882 GPFTIKEVLPFG
+4882 FT
-4894 AVSLFTK
+4894 
-4901 DGSEF
+4901 
-4906 KVNGQRLKK
+4906 
-4915 YLADSIIP
+4915 
-4923 EGSTGANGCVSET
+4923 
-4936 SHPFVAPFRKVTARP
+4936 
-4951 YTSSSRAT
+4951 
-4959 TVHQLECQLTGPP
+4959 
-4972 SWVSTRSVHRAR
+4972 
-4984 SSCRSAHLAE
+4984 
-4994 LASPPAGLAHLAE
+4994 
-5007 LASSSSSPSWISSD
+5007 
-5021 SFVRSFRLS
+5021 
-5030 LSGANGCVSET
+5030 
-5041 SHPFVA
+5041 
-5047 PFRKVTA
+5047 
-5054 RPYTSSSRATTV
+5054 
-5066 HQLECQLTGPP
+5066 
-5077 SWVSTRSV
+5077 
-5085 HRARSSCRSAH
+5085 
-5096 LAELASPPAGLAHL
+5096 
-5110 AELASSSSSPSWI
+5110 
-5123 SSDTPTWTGHA
+5123 
-5134 SFVREDSHDRVGR
+5134 
-5147 EVLQNQAGGE
+5147 
-5157 PTRRHVEKGRR
+5157 
-5168 GGSSSSRD
+5168 
-5176 DDAERL
+5176 
-5182 ARRRREISR
+5182 
-5191 GKRVVEADFEPTPE
+5191 
-5205 EEAVEMEEEEAVEM
+5205 
-5219 EEEIKPA
+5219 
-5226 KPAKRDRKKR
+5226 
-5236 KPPTPEEYYSYLKTL
+5236 
-5251 EFEGTRHPHR
+5251 
-5261 ETMAA
+5261 
-5266 LGIAEDIDYLAEMCG
+5266 
-5281 LKTFLG
+5281 
-5287 YSFEGYQEETCQ
+5287 
-5299 LLATLDVHFYADEQE
+5299 
-5314 EENERGFGYIT
+5314 
-5325 FSVKGRD
+5325 
-5332 YSLTIRELNLL
+5332 
-5343 YGFPSKEGLVQ
+5343 
-5354 DFDKRELQAFW
+5354 
-5365 KTIAGPGDYK
+5365 
-5375 PSKSK
+5375 
-5380 SSSIRSPVV
+5380 
-5389 RYLHQSIASMFFAKK
+5389 
-5404 ITGTISEGE
+5404 
-5413 LQLLDSALLFT
+5413 
-5424 LRNTSDGAEMVGDR
+5424 
-5438 GNAPLIAVFL
+5438 
-5448 DHLLG
+5448 
-5453 YKEYATTMHRS
+5453 
-5464 GRKGSLTIGGIL
+5464 
-5476 TPILVAANIDVG
+5476 
-5488 TGDSSPTW
+5488 
-5496 IDMAY
+5496 
-5501 LRKKGY
+5501 
-5507 LDKTAPE
+5507 
-5514 GVLLYVFNHPEEGT
+5514 
-5528 SRLLLPCTNHTT
+5528 
-5540 IRAGEN
+5540 
-5546 IDFCPP
+5546 
-5552 SFILY
+5552 
-5557 DSQVAPASPP
+5557 
-5567 PQAITTR
+5567 
-5574 KHVICDPHIGCK
+5574 
-5586 TVAK
+5586 